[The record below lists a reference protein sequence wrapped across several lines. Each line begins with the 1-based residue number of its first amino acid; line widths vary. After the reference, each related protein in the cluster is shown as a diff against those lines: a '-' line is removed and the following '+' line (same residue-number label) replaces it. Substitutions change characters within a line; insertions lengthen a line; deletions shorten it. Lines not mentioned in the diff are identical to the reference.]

1 MIEHKINGYLA
12 KPFDSQD
19 LASGINWVL
28 DNEHYD
34 ELCKNARAKILAE
47 FDTRLVVQK
56 YIQVYTG
63 FLENEK

>member
-1 MIEHKINGYLA
+1 MNT
-12 KPFDSQD
+12 
-19 LASGINWVL
+19 
-28 DNEHYD
+28 D